1 MPLQIFP
8 KKSLG
13 IDIGTSAIKI
23 VELSS
28 FGGKLKL
35 ENYVQ
40 IPAFPIQSRE
50 AQIRERGVVFLPSE
64 DIAEAI
70 SIGLKQANIKT
81 KNCVFSL
88 PDFLTFFTFFTLPPM
103 PPEELEPAI
112 KMEARR
118 HIPVPLKDVTLD
130 WEIIKEG
137 DASSFL
143 TVILVAVP
151 LEIIYKY
158 QKIGELCN
166 LKVSAIEAEVFG
178 LLRIVAQKEKE
189 KTVAILDIG
198 AKSTTCSILDKGI
211 LKLYHSLS
219 LASTAI
225 TEKLTWELGISWELA
240 EKLKKAWGMVPPPHL
255 AEELKSFYKELI
267 RDTLKGLNEEID
279 KIFKNFSLQY
289 GKEIDKIIVAGSGAR
304 LPGLI
309 EFFKESFQKEIEMVD
324 PFWNISYPQKL
335 KKVLKELAPAFS
347 IATGVA
353 LKDLI

>member
-1 MPLQIFP
+1 MALQIFP

-28 FGGKLKL
+28 FSGKLKL

-50 AQIRERGVVFLPSE
+50 AQIREKGVVFLPSE

-70 SIGLKQANIKT
+70 NIGLKGANIKT

-88 PDFLTFFTFFTLPPM
+88 PDFLTFFTFFNLPPL

-130 WEIIKEG
+130 WEIIKGETTPNL
-137 DASSFL
+137 L

-151 LEIIYKY
+151 SEIIYKY
-158 QKIGELCN
+158 QRIGELCN
-166 LKVSAIEAEVFG
+166 LKVTAIEAEVFG
-178 LLRIVAQKEKE
+178 LLRVVAQKEKE
-189 KTVAILDIG
+189 KTVAVLDIG
-198 AKSTTCSILDKGI
+198 AKSTTCSILDNGI
-211 LKLYHSLS
+211 LKLYHSLG
-219 LASTAI
+219 LASTAL

-240 EKLKKAWGMVPPPHL
+240 EKLKKVWGLTPPSHL
-255 AEELKSFYKELI
+255 EEELKNFYIEL
-267 RDTLKGLNEEID
+267 LKDSLNGLKEEIE
-279 KIFKNFSLQY
+279 KILKNFSLQHE
-289 GKEIDKIIVAGSGAR
+289 KTVDKIIMAGNGAR
-304 LPGLI
+304 LPGLV
-309 EFFKESFQKEIEMVD
+309 EFFKETLQKEVELID
-324 PFWNISYPQKL
+324 PFWNISYPPKL
-335 KKVLKELAPAFS
+335 KKILSELGPAFS

-353 LKDLI
+353 LKNLI